1 MENDSVFKE
10 IELLEQMLKSGKTI
24 PFSNLVAVDKDLF
37 ISKIDRI
44 RELLPEEVKEAYLVS
59 KRKSAILTQANE
71 ERDRILESAMVRRDE
86 IVQDSDVLE
95 EAKKEKAKILDE
107 ARTEAEKM
115 QKDAEDYV
123 FKLLAKTQTILQKAQ
138 SVLEEGKEGL
148 KHEGP
153 DSEHSE

>member
-1 MENDSVFKE
+1 MEEDSVFKE
-10 IELLEQMLKSGKTI
+10 IESLKQMLHSGKAI
-24 PFSNLVAVDKDLF
+24 PLSKFVAVDKDAF

-59 KRKSAILTQANE
+59 KRKNAILAQANE

-86 IVQDSDVLE
+86 IVQDSDILE
-95 EAKKEKAKILDE
+95 EAKKEKAKILNE
-107 ARTEAEKM
+107 ARMEVEKM

-123 FKLLAKTQTILQKAQ
+123 FKLLSKTQTILHKAQ
-138 SVLEEGKEGL
+138 SVLEEGKKGL
-148 KHEGP
+148 KYESP

>member
-1 MENDSVFKE
+1 MEDDSVFKE
-10 IELLEQMLKSGKTI
+10 IELLKQMLKSGKTI
-24 PFSNLVAVDKDLF
+24 PLSRLVAVDKDSF
-37 ISKIDRI
+37 ISKIDHI

-59 KRKSAILTQANE
+59 KRKNVILAQANE

-148 KHEGP
+148 KYESP

>member
-1 MENDSVFKE
+1 MEDNSVFKE
-10 IELLEQMLKSGKTI
+10 IELLEQMLKSGKMI
-24 PFSNLVAVDKDLF
+24 PFSRLIAVDKDLF
-37 ISKIDRI
+37 ISKIEHI

-59 KRKSAILTQANE
+59 KRKNVILTQANE

-86 IVQDSDVLE
+86 IIQDSDVLE

-138 SVLEEGKEGL
+138 SVLEEGKERL
-148 KHEGP
+148 KYESP
-153 DSEHSE
+153 DSEQSE